1 MIGVPEMDQDEVTPL
16 KDGDIATTSN
26 IENKLTTNS
35 QSYSDTE
42 QQLFANMH
50 LSSTETLISQLLD
63 GTADPNT
70 VDYVIAYGIILK
82 PGTNVVTPY
91 KLVALFN
98 EKTYIQVKYK
108 RKKLF
113 FGTLCSIRYCSI
125 HLEN

>member
-50 LSSTETLISQLLD
+50 LSSTEALISQLQEL
-63 GTADPNT
+63 
-70 VDYVIAYGIILK
+70 
-82 PGTNVVTPY
+82 
-91 KLVALFN
+91 LVGQLAMEGLG
-98 EKTYIQVKYK
+98 EQ
-108 RKKLF
+108 LPE
-113 FGTLCSIRYCSI
+113 G
-125 HLEN
+125 

>member
-1 MIGVPEMDQDEVTPL
+1 MQ
-16 KDGDIATTSN
+16 
-26 IENKLTTNS
+26 
-35 QSYSDTE
+35 
-42 QQLFANMH
+42 
-50 LSSTETLISQLLD
+50 LSSTEALISQLLD
-63 GTADPNT
+63 GTADPST
-70 VDYVIAYGIILK
+70 VDCVIAYGIILK

-98 EKTYIQVKYK
+98 EKTYIQVEYK